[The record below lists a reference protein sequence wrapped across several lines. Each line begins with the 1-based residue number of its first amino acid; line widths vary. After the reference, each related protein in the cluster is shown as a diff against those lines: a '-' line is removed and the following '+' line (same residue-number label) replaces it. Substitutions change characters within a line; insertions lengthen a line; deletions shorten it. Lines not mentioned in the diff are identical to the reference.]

1 MFLTARQGE
10 LMVQANRS
18 QGDIMDNDRLHAQES
33 VHIKNVCA
41 KAGMWCLL
49 MIGLLAVC
57 VSLPM
62 MALAF

>member
-1 MFLTARQGE
+1 
-10 LMVQANRS
+10 MVQER
-18 QGDIMDNDRLHAQES
+18 IETDNHLCF
-33 VHIKNVCA
+33 KKVCA

-49 MIGLLAVC
+49 LVGLLAVC

>member
-1 MFLTARQGE
+1 
-10 LMVQANRS
+10 
-18 QGDIMDNDRLHAQES
+18 MDNDRIRHEEP
-33 VHIKNVCA
+33 VRIKNICA

>member
-1 MFLTARQGE
+1 MEHERTE
-10 LMVQANRS
+10 LEQPVRF
-18 QGDIMDNDRLHAQES
+18 R
-33 VHIKNVCA
+33 KVCA
-41 KAGMWCLL
+41 RAGMWCLL